1 MDAAVDLY
9 LPAEKSAD
17 AAAGATADTSTDASV
32 HASAGVPTILVSRI
46 EQERRAPQRRTA
58 PPMDRGVRESICE
71 ALIDS
76 GSLALAAIDDAGM
89 RFASPGFLR
98 LLGLSSLQGETATSW
113 CRRLHK
119 ADRERVANLLL
130 HAMASG
136 EIATADCLI
145 TEPGG
150 GATRVRVAGYPAGPA
165 SPGAFTLLLH
175 PELGG
180 QDIAPPP
187 KLPAAVRRA
196 FARGKSDVLDRA
208 GDLLVDAWLKSE
220 ALAVLAV
227 GVRAPAAGWTG
238 QEQALAEDALL
249 ERLRPCLRDGD
260 LLGRR
265 GDGGLLIAIPNL
277 SGACSAGIVAGRLI
291 DTVGQSPRG
300 DDVHTGPAINI
311 GIALFP
317 DDDQELSG
325 LLAHAGAA
333 LELAQLS
340 GPNAYSLAETSL
352 NLTLHPQPL
361 PWEHAPE
368 VGLESIDAHHRE
380 LTGQLRA
387 FARELGPHADPALLA
402 SGFARV
408 RQALHADFAAEEA
421 ILQADPGPA
430 SEAHAREHER
440 VLRNM
445 DFLGRA
451 ECRQG
456 IGLSIRFLNTWLE
469 RHIREFDTPLV
480 ESTYRPLW

>member
-1 MDAAVDLY
+1 MDASVDLY
-9 LPAEKSAD
+9 LPAER
-17 AAAGATADTSTDASV
+17 STDASTAASV
-32 HASAGVPTILVSRI
+32 DASVPASAGTPTIVVSRV
-46 EQERRAPQRRTA
+46 EQERRAAQRRTA

-76 GSLALAAIDDAGM
+76 GSLALAAIDDTGL

-98 LLGLSSLQGETATSW
+98 LLGLSSLQGESATSW

-136 EIATADCLI
+136 EIASADCLI

-150 GATRVRVAGYPAGPA
+150 EATRVRLSGYPAGPA

-175 PELGG
+175 PELAS

-196 FARGKSDVLDRA
+196 FARGNSDVLDRA

-227 GVRAPAAGWTG
+227 GVRAPAAGWTE
-238 QEQALAEDALL
+238 QEQARAEDALL

-265 GDGGLLIAIPNL
+265 GDEGLLIAIPNL

-291 DTVGQSPRG
+291 DTVGRSPQGEGERAG
-300 DDVHTGPAINI
+300 LAINI

-333 LELAQLS
+333 LELAQQS

-361 PWEHAPE
+361 PWERAPE
-368 VGLESIDAHHRE
+368 VGLEIIDAHHRE
-380 LTGQLRA
+380 LIGQLRA
-387 FARELGPHADPALLA
+387 FAQELGPHADPALLA

-408 RQALHADFAAEEA
+408 RQALRADFAAEEA
-421 ILQADPGPA
+421 ILQAHLGPG
-430 SEAHAREHER
+430 SEAHVREHER
-440 VLRNM
+440 VLRNI

-451 ECRQG
+451 ECHQG
-456 IGLSIRFLNTWLE
+456 IALSIRFLDTWLE
-469 RHIREFDTPLV
+469 RHIREFDTALV
-480 ESTYRPLW
+480 EATYRPLW